1 MYFCGV
7 DDSRLLAAR
16 AVVRIKTGVR
26 KQQPTSSGV
35 HVDAVMGASSP
46 RAGARRRKRKRRGLV
61 EAIEG
66 LEKAEN
72 VPTDKELYARVK
84 AEAKQKFDVYPSA
97 YANAWLV
104 REYKKRGGKYRIEKA
119 SFDGD
124 RSAAGR
130 YAAEQ
135 RWKNNASKTEGKGAG
150 SSGLKIVEVRRDD
163 TYGPKKDGSFTRRVM
178 LTVLDD
184 KGKEFTVDVRAKGI
198 KGDQFIEVE
207 ALRGD
212 KTIGYLWARH
222 DKNGQYGQK
231 GKIAIGQVDVIAKE
245 RRKGIATAL
254 MRLGKRYNIGSE
266 PIYHSTVL
274 TTDGAAFASNTE
286 IEKAS
291 FGGDRS
297 AAGRY
302 AAQQRWKNQAKGGS
316 KKKADANSD
325 SPRVKSFRE
334 WHDSLKESVNKAWS
348 EKNMKLSAEFLQGK
362 GAGDGTISERDRKAF
377 AYTKA
382 RLYVLMDT
390 EAKAVTDA
398 LKALDKGVD
407 VEGNRKALK
416 SSVSRLRR
424 EAKKLRAE
432 QEKMGLKP
440 TGVTD
445 NTLAGMAYFSAALT
459 LDRFAD
465 YVKLEMDRTMEKA
478 STPAWQRKEGQNPK
492 GGLNAKGR
500 ASYARETGGKLKAPV
515 KRGDN
520 PRRASF
526 LARMGNAK
534 GPERNPDGS
543 PTRLLLSLQAWGA
556 NSKAEAR
563 KKAKAISARNKAKK
577 KT

>member
-1 MYFCGV
+1 
-7 DDSRLLAAR
+7 
-16 AVVRIKTGVR
+16 
-26 KQQPTSSGV
+26 
-35 HVDAVMGASSP
+35 MGSPRP
-46 RAGARRRKRKRRGLV
+46 RAGVRRRKRRKRRVVKGGGLDKWFKERWV
-61 EAIEG
+61 DLGRPKEGGGFEPCGREDAESGKYPKCVPAAEAARMSARERASAVRRKRRAESETNREDG
-66 LEKAEN
+66 KPVNVDTYVEKARN
-72 VPTDKELYARVK
+72 VPSDPRLYSRVK
-84 AEAKQKFDVYPSA
+84 SEAKRKFDVYPSA
-97 YANAWLV
+97 YANGWIV
-104 REYKKRGGKYRIEKA
+104 QEYKRRGGTYR
-119 SFDGD
+119 
-124 RSAAGR
+124 
-130 YAAEQ
+130 
-135 RWKNNASKTEGKGAG
+135 
-150 SSGLKIVEVRRDD
+150 VV
-163 TYGPKKDGSFTRRVM
+163 
-178 LTVLDD
+178 
-184 KGKEFTVDVRAKGI
+184 
-198 KGDQFIEVE
+198 
-207 ALRGD
+207 
-212 KTIGYLWARH
+212 
-222 DKNGQYGQK
+222 
-231 GKIAIGQVDVIAKE
+231 
-245 RRKGIATAL
+245 
-254 MRLGKRYNIGSE
+254 
-266 PIYHSTVL
+266 
-274 TTDGAAFASNTE
+274 
-286 IEKAS
+286 KAS

-302 AAQQRWKNQAKGGS
+302 AAQQRWKNQAKGDS

-334 WHDSLKESVNKAWS
+334 WHDSMKESVDKAWS

-377 AYTKA
+377 KDTRA
-382 RLYVLMDT
+382 RLDTVMAT

-445 NTLAGMAYFSAALT
+445 NTLAGMAYFSAAMT